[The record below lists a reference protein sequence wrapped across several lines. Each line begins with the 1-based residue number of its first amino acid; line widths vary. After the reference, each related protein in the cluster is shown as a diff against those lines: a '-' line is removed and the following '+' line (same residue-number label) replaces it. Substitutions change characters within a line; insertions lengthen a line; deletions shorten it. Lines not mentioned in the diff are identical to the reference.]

1 MNRPKKEK
9 GIRRTHNVMVRF
21 KQRCLPPHTL
31 ESSRMCKSTED
42 FPIRQGLLKIRRRK
56 IFKNNNL
63 FEIVK
68 LNITTRQAAEA
79 YGFRPNRSS
88 MICCPFHADRNPS
101 MKVDFRFH
109 CFGCGADGDVI
120 DFTAK
125 LFQLSLRQAAEKL
138 ATDFG
143 LSATDNFQPLP
154 CKPVEKPLSPKDQ
167 FYKILCGYRSLLADW
182 RMAYAPKN
190 PEASL
195 HPCFVASLHYADRVQ
210 YLLDILLQESPNEKQ
225 QLLNG
230 KEVTALGEAIER
242 CKETEEAA

>member
-1 MNRPKKEK
+1 MRKPVQ
-9 GIRRTHNVMVRF
+9 G
-21 KQRCLPPHTL
+21 
-31 ESSRMCKSTED
+31 
-42 FPIRQGLLKIRRRK
+42 FPIRQGLLKIRRRS

-68 LNITTRQAAEA
+68 RNITTRQTAEA
-79 YGFRPNRSS
+79 YGFQPNRSS

-125 LFQLSLRQAAEKL
+125 LFQLSLLQAVEKL
-138 ATDFG
+138 AADFG
-143 LSATDNFQPLP
+143 LSVTGTFPSIRYKL
-154 CKPVEKPLSPKDQ
+154 VEKPLNPKEQ
-167 FYKILCGYRSLLADW
+167 LYKILCSYRSLLANW
-182 RMAYAPKN
+182 RITYVPQN
-190 PEASL
+190 PEETL
-195 HPCFVASLHYADRVQ
+195 HPCFVASMHYADRVQ
-210 YLLDILLQESPNEKQ
+210 YLLDILLQGSPNEKQ

-230 KEVTALGEAIER
+230 KEVTALGKAIER

>member
-167 FYKILCGYRSLLADW
+167 FYKILCGYRSLLAD
-182 RMAYAPKN
+182 
-190 PEASL
+190 
-195 HPCFVASLHYADRVQ
+195 
-210 YLLDILLQESPNEKQ
+210 
-225 QLLNG
+225 
-230 KEVTALGEAIER
+230 
-242 CKETEEAA
+242 

>member
-1 MNRPKKEK
+1 M
-9 GIRRTHNVMVRF
+9 
-21 KQRCLPPHTL
+21 
-31 ESSRMCKSTED
+31 
-42 FPIRQGLLKIRRRK
+42 RRRK

-68 LNITTRQAAEA
+68 LNITARQAAEV

-120 DFTAK
+120 DFVAK
-125 LFQLSLRQAAEKL
+125 LFQLSLRQAVEKL
-138 ATDFG
+138 AADFG
-143 LSATDNFQPLP
+143 LSGTDDFSRIRYKL
-154 CKPVEKPLSPKDQ
+154 VEKSSNPKEQ
-167 FYKILCGYRSLLADW
+167 LYKILCSYRSLLANW

-210 YLLDILLQESPNEKQ
+210 YLLDILLHGNVYEKQ
-225 QLLNG
+225 QLFNG
-230 KEVTALGEAIER
+230 KEVTALGKAIER
-242 CKETEEAA
+242 CKDTEEAA

>member
-1 MNRPKKEK
+1 MRKPVQ
-9 GIRRTHNVMVRF
+9 G
-21 KQRCLPPHTL
+21 
-31 ESSRMCKSTED
+31 
-42 FPIRQGLLKIRRRK
+42 FPIRQGLLKIRRRS

-68 LNITTRQAAEA
+68 RNITTRQTAEA
-79 YGFRPNRSS
+79 YGFQPNRSS

-101 MKVDFRFH
+101 MKVDSRFH
-109 CFGCGADGDVI
+109 CFGCGVDGDVI

-125 LFQLSLRQAAEKL
+125 MFQLSLRQAVEKL
-138 ATDFG
+138 ASDFG
-143 LSATDNFQPLP
+143 LSATGTFPLIRY
-154 CKPVEKPLSPKDQ
+154 KLVEKPLNPKEQ
-167 FYKILCGYRSLLADW
+167 LYKILCSYRALLANW

-210 YLLDILLQESPNEKQ
+210 YLLDILLQEGPNEKQ

-230 KEVTALGEAIER
+230 KEVTALGKAIER
-242 CKETEEAA
+242 CKETEDAA

>member
-1 MNRPKKEK
+1 MRYSDDIIEEVRSKNDIVDVVSQYVRLTKK
-9 GIRRTHNVMVRF
+9 GNSYF
-21 KQRCLPPHTL
+21 
-31 ESSRMCKSTED
+31 
-42 FPIRQGLLKIRRRK
+42 GL
-56 IFKNNNL
+56 
-63 FEIVK
+63 
-68 LNITTRQAAEA
+68 
-79 YGFRPNRSS
+79 
-88 MICCPFHADRNPS
+88 CPFHNEKTPS
-101 MKVDFRFH
+101 FSVTPGKQMYY

-138 ATDFG
+138 AADFG

-154 CKPVEKPLSPKDQ
+154 CKPVEKPLSPKEQ
-167 FYKILCGYRSLLADW
+167 FYKILCGYRSLLANW

-210 YLLDILLQESPNEKQ
+210 YLLDILLRGSPNEKQ

-230 KEVTALGEAIER
+230 KEVTALGKAIER
-242 CKETEEAA
+242 CKETEDAA

>member
-1 MNRPKKEK
+1 MNVFEVVKE
-9 GIRRTHNVMVRF
+9 NV
-21 KQRCLPPHTL
+21 TA
-31 ESSRMCKSTED
+31 
-42 FPIRQGLLKIRRRK
+42 
-56 IFKNNNL
+56 
-63 FEIVK
+63 
-68 LNITTRQAAEA
+68 RQAAEA

-154 CKPVEKPLSPKDQ
+154 CKPVEKPLSPKEQ
-167 FYKILCGYRSLLADW
+167 FKKIL
-182 RMAYAPKN
+182 AYAPKN

-242 CKETEEAA
+242 CKEIEGAA

>member
-1 MNRPKKEK
+1 MRKPVQ
-9 GIRRTHNVMVRF
+9 G
-21 KQRCLPPHTL
+21 
-31 ESSRMCKSTED
+31 
-42 FPIRQGLLKIRRRK
+42 FPIRQGLLKIRRRS

-68 LNITTRQAAEA
+68 RNITTRQAAEA

-120 DFTAK
+120 DFVAK
-125 LFQLSLRQAAEKL
+125 LFQLSLRQAVEKL
-138 ATDFG
+138 AADFG
-143 LSATDNFQPLP
+143 ISGTDDFSRIRYKL
-154 CKPVEKPLSPKDQ
+154 VEKSSNPKEQ
-167 FYKILCGYRSLLADW
+167 LYKILCSYRSLLANW
-182 RMAYAPKN
+182 RITYVPQN
-190 PEASL
+190 PEETL

-210 YLLDILLQESPNEKQ
+210 YLLDILLQGSPNEKQ

>member
-1 MNRPKKEK
+1 
-9 GIRRTHNVMVRF
+9 
-21 KQRCLPPHTL
+21 
-31 ESSRMCKSTED
+31 MCKSTED
-42 FPIRQGLLKIRRRK
+42 FPIRQGLLKIRRRPT
-56 IFKNNNL
+56 FKNNNL
-63 FEIVK
+63 FEAVK
-68 LNITTRQAAEA
+68 LNITARQAAET

-120 DFTAK
+120 DLTAK

-138 ATDFG
+138 ATRFWAFLQHGITPRFLLQTRGKRTKPERTTLQNLVQLSFSASKLAHG
-143 LSATDNFQPLP
+143 LCTQ
-154 CKPVEKPLSPKDQ
+154 
-167 FYKILCGYRSLLADW
+167 
-182 RMAYAPKN
+182 N

-230 KEVTALGEAIER
+230 KEVTALGKAIER
-242 CKETEEAA
+242 CKETEDAA

>member
-1 MNRPKKEK
+1 MRKPVQ
-9 GIRRTHNVMVRF
+9 G
-21 KQRCLPPHTL
+21 
-31 ESSRMCKSTED
+31 
-42 FPIRQGLLKIRRRK
+42 FPIRQGLLKIRRRS

-68 LNITTRQAAEA
+68 RNITTRQAAEA
-79 YGFRPNRSS
+79 YGFQSNRSS

-120 DFTAK
+120 DFVAK
-125 LFQLSLRQAAEKL
+125 LFQLSLRQAVEKL
-138 ATDFG
+138 AADFG
-143 LSATDNFQPLP
+143 LSGTDDFSRIRYKL
-154 CKPVEKPLSPKDQ
+154 VEKSSNPKEQ
-167 FYKILCGYRSLLADW
+167 LYKILCSYRSLLANW

-190 PEASL
+190 QEASL

-210 YLLDILLQESPNEKQ
+210 YLLDILLQGSPNEKQ

-230 KEVTALGEAIER
+230 KEVTALGKAIER
-242 CKETEEAA
+242 YKETEAAT